1 MYSAGIRWFLEVIM
15 DKPMEIDFVG
25 GGSRTQPLH
34 GRQTHVTGAHL
45 SRGVQY
51 AWAAYADVI
60 NRIASSTELYGL
72 NGDTRYSPMP
82 RAERS
87 SSRAQYRLRVGGD
100 KVGTKKE
107 IPGNDL
113 LSHPVARA
121 VPSALASLTAVFGM
135 GTGVSPP
142 LSSPDLDCHIGRRAT
157 GPPAAPPERGRSP
170 RPGGAPANGV
180 AEMVKPSTD

>member
-1 MYSAGIRWFLEVIM
+1 M

-100 KVGTKKE
+100 KVSGGQVTELIVRVTALGTVEGIKRKGE
-107 IPGNDL
+107 YVGRGPSYPMEFHESQPDIRAENLTPETL
-113 LSHPVARA
+113 HSWLSAE
-121 VPSALASLTAVFGM
+121 
-135 GTGVSPP
+135 
-142 LSSPDLDCHIGRRAT
+142 IGRLGSRT
-157 GPPAAPPERGRSP
+157 CQS
-170 RPGGAPANGV
+170 V
-180 AEMVKPSTD
+180 TLS